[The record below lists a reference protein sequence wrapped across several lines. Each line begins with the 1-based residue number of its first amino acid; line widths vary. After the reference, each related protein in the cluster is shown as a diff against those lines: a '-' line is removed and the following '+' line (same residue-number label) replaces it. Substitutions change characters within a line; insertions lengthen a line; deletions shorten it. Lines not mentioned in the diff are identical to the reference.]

1 MPVTSLVNYPKATGI
16 FYITLNSHADHA
28 PTKVTRNGKIWEKK
42 LYDQYK
48 KILKPNDIAI
58 DVGGYI
64 GSHTLPMSRFCSE
77 VYVFEPNADLF
88 QVINSNIELNKFQ
101 NIKSYNIALG
111 KSNEDVDF
119 YERENGTSRIAK
131 KNILGNKKQIK
142 TQSLDQFLDVP
153 HCKLIKIDVE
163 GHEYSV
169 LEGAKQF
176 IEKHQPYILIET
188 FKSKRPK
195 LNEWCIENNYDSTW
209 LRGDDFLL
217 SPP

>member
-131 KNILGNKKQIK
+131 KNILGNTVYLSSLGIDPRFKVNSVGTVPAALTTYDLLDKKNFDLVNQEIFS
-142 TQSLDQFLDVP
+142 T
-153 HCKLIKIDVE
+153 KL
-163 GHEYSV
+163 S
-169 LEGAKQF
+169 A
-176 IEKHQPYILIET
+176 
-188 FKSKRPK
+188 
-195 LNEWCIENNYDSTW
+195 
-209 LRGDDFLL
+209 
-217 SPP
+217 